1 MDLLFVHW
9 NMNPEIFRI
18 GSFAVRWYGLL
29 FVSGFVI
36 GYWMFARF
44 FKREKVNEALLDPLL
59 YTLLIGTLVGARSRA
74 LHILPA
80 RLLFRL
86 LERFP

>member
-29 FVSGFVI
+29 FVSGFI
-36 GYWMFARF
+36 LGY
-44 FKREKVNEALLDPLL
+44 
-59 YTLLIGTLVGARSRA
+59 
-74 LHILPA
+74 
-80 RLLFRL
+80 
-86 LERFP
+86 

>member
-29 FVSGFVI
+29 FVSGFI
-36 GYWMFARF
+36 LGYWIFARF

-59 YTLLIGTLVGARSRA
+59 YTLLIGTLVGRVSA

-80 RLLFRL
+80 GLLFRL